1 MSYNVHHFTQEKR
14 EALVSEINL
23 IIGLQGDTLDML
35 IDLLLATNGHKQ
47 SSHHEVFINLL
58 AKIRLNLGSC
68 VQIMP
73 TLKDDYRFKV
83 STNLL
88 YRAIVDDLINLYYLM
103 GFVIPE
109 SQEQPS
115 LSNELSILHKEFLM
129 SCEQIVKSEAGF
141 KAYLRNTFK
150 NEASDK
156 DVSHQKVIANLR
168 KANPEVYH
176 LKEKRWKTGRE
187 IRQDSDPYFDGK
199 FPLDRGFISEN
210 QKIKFIQQSG
220 FQRHDALTY
229 LFKYFSQHQ
238 HFSPKM
244 HAAMLA
250 GNDYDVTCY
259 QVTLMEMTC
268 GMAILIRQ
276 LNVHD
281 REFLDKKIHL
291 LIEGILTKE
300 VNNEA

>member
-14 EALVSEINL
+14 EALIGEIDL
-23 IIGLQGDTLDML
+23 IIGLQADTLNML
-35 IDLLLATNGHKQ
+35 IDLLLATNGHEQ
-47 SSHHEVFINLL
+47 SNHHEVFINLL

-88 YRAIVDDLINLYYLM
+88 YRSIVDDLINLYYLM
-103 GFVIPE
+103 GFVIPGNK
-109 SQEQPS
+109 EQVS

-141 KAYLRNTFK
+141 KAYLTDTFK
-150 NEASDK
+150 HKVAAK
-156 DVSHQKVIANLR
+156 DVGHQKAIANLR
-168 KANPEVYH
+168 KANPEVFQ
-176 LKEKRWKTGRE
+176 LKEKRWKTGKE
-187 IRQDSDPYFDGK
+187 IRQGSDPYFNGK
-199 FPLDRGFISEN
+199 YPIDRGFISES

-244 HAAMLA
+244 HEAMLA
-250 GNDYDVTCY
+250 DNDYDVTCY
-259 QVTLMEMTC
+259 QVTLMELTC
-268 GMAILIRQ
+268 GMAVLIRH

-281 REFLDKKIHL
+281 KAFLDKQIHL
-291 LIEGILTKE
+291 LIEGILTQ
-300 VNNEA
+300 EASHGA